1 MQRCRFSIPR
11 TTWVYI
17 VILGVIVVGAI
28 MREINLL
35 IILSGMMCGPLVIS
49 WQLISTTLRDL
60 HVKRRMPSGVFPDV
74 PFVVELHVKNRRR
87 RLDSWALRIEDRI
100 RCIQPGSRLPAE
112 SAVCLVPHLP
122 AGELRVTSYRAHL
135 AQRGRYRFGPL
146 RLSTSLPVGLLKGMV
161 SQKDTNEILVYPRVG
176 QLTHHWSELVRQD
189 HPGQQSWRRQHGPVE
204 GDFYGLREWRAGD
217 SRRWIHW
224 RSSAKRQELV
234 VRQFEQNRNQ
244 DVVILVD
251 LSRPDT
257 LSSIET
263 APTQAE
269 QEPLEQLLSFAATV
283 VSHQCSR
290 AGGRLTVGVA
300 GKHCRL
306 LRGTASSA
314 LLNDVLE
321 VMADA
326 NATDRSTLNQLI
338 PDALA
343 GTAVDDHV
351 ILLSLVP
358 LPLHDSTV
366 FPHLNQDHR
375 RQSQLA
381 SAIAVAAS
389 EGALKHYFTLD
400 TEATAVGRKE
410 VSRS

>member
-1 MQRCRFSIPR
+1 
-11 TTWVYI
+11 
-17 VILGVIVVGAI
+17 
-28 MREINLL
+28 
-35 IILSGMMCGPLVIS
+35 
-49 WQLISTTLRDL
+49 
-60 HVKRRMPSGVFPDV
+60 
-74 PFVVELHVKNRRR
+74 
-87 RLDSWALRIEDRI
+87 
-100 RCIQPGSRLPAE
+100 
-112 SAVCLVPHLP
+112 
-122 AGELRVTSYRAHL
+122 
-135 AQRGRYRFGPL
+135 
-146 RLSTSLPVGLLKGMV
+146 
-161 SQKDTNEILVYPRVG
+161 
-176 QLTHHWSELVRQD
+176 
-189 HPGQQSWRRQHGPVE
+189 
-204 GDFYGLREWRAGD
+204 
-217 SRRWIHW
+217 
-224 RSSAKRQELV
+224 
-234 VRQFEQNRNQ
+234 
-244 DVVILVD
+244 
-251 LSRPDT
+251 
-257 LSSIET
+257 
-263 APTQAE
+263 
-269 QEPLEQLLSFAATV
+269 
-283 VSHQCSR
+283 
-290 AGGRLTVGVA
+290 VA